1 MNNKKR
7 FDISSVLSLVIM
19 SILPIIVI
27 ILGFVKI
34 ADGILVTGSI
44 VFTYFILPIIVI
56 LLLAL
61 TIFKAKKLWVKVT
74 LGIVIPITFLL
85 SLLFLGAFQSYEFL
99 NHYENDDVQMHYAE
113 NINELMPRLS
123 ELSNPQ
129 KVDYYHYEGEGFI
142 FFWQS
147 DSLICKYSDE
157 EYLKQKTS
165 LEKQYVFQTAVI
177 KLDEHICEPT
187 IEIDGYSFRM
197 LSRNEYEMDYP
208 KDVVFIATNDETREI
223 VYICYNDQ
231 DRDYIESVEEFIL
244 DECGWKHIR

>member
-1 MNNKKR
+1 M
-7 FDISSVLSLVIM
+7 
-19 SILPIIVI
+19 
-27 ILGFVKI
+27 
-34 ADGILVTGSI
+34 
-44 VFTYFILPIIVI
+44 
-56 LLLAL
+56 
-61 TIFKAKKLWVKVT
+61 
-74 LGIVIPITFLL
+74 L
-85 SLLFLGAFQSYEFL
+85 SLLFLGAFQPYEFL
-99 NHYENDDVQMHYAE
+99 DHYENDEVQVHYAE
-113 NINELMPRLS
+113 NSNELMPQLS
-123 ELSNPQ
+123 EISNPQ

-157 EYLKQKTS
+157 EYFKQKAS
-165 LEKQYVFQTAVI
+165 LDEKYVFQTDVI
-177 KLDEHICEPT
+177 KWDEHICEPT

-231 DRDYIESVEEFIL
+231 DRDYIESLEEFIL